1 MHSSVWRHRRIV
13 GDSRT
18 ILITGA
24 AGNLGSLL
32 ARRLIP
38 CGQPLRLM
46 YHRRP
51 LPDDIVQAPNV
62 TPVQADLGHP
72 RTLSAAVNG
81 ADVVVHFAG
90 VLFAPRPEHFLPE
103 TNTQWFAN
111 LLAAAL
117 DAPRGGTA
125 SLGAHGTDSDSSG
138 CASAGHGLW
147 AWNLDDRRRS
157 LAGEA
162 TPSVRVAEAN
172 VDATRL
178 YHRLSQRDRGRNLQP
193 RCAGHLPRRG
203 RATGYIATLPG

>member
-51 LPDDIVQAPNV
+51 LPDDIVKAPNV

-72 RTLSAAVNG
+72 RTLPAAVNG

-117 DAPRGGTA
+117 EARVDRVILISFPTSRGQLPLSGPRPGGSIGSPSPFTPGRA
-125 SLGAHGTDSDSSG
+125 SRRSGFSWGARNGQRRRRLCFG
-138 CASAGHGLW
+138 W
-147 AWNLDDRRRS
+147 AWS
-157 LAGEA
+157 
-162 TPSVRVAEAN
+162 
-172 VDATRL
+172 
-178 YHRLSQRDRGRNLQP
+178 
-193 RCAGHLPRRG
+193 
-203 RATGYIATLPG
+203 